1 MPRSEDAFQVKITG
15 RKAKIVVSSDGS
27 GIISQSGG
35 LLLLETVRA
44 TGLGRALSASL
55 ERWRKPRAIHD
66 PGKVVT
72 DLAVMLVLGGDCL
85 SDVAMLHSQ
94 PELFGLVA
102 SDRRGSRS
110 NAVH

>member
-1 MPRSEDAFQVKITG
+1 M
-15 RKAKIVVSSDGS
+15 
-27 GIISQSGG
+27 
-35 LLLLETVRA
+35 
-44 TGLGRALSASL
+44 
-55 ERWRKPRAIHD
+55 PRAIHD

-72 DLAVMLVLGGDCL
+72 DLAVMLVLGRDCL
-85 SDVAMLHSQ
+85 SDVTMLHSQ